1 MNEALVRVRA
11 VHNHNFRKG
20 TNRSQN
26 RTHIHSDESYWPHIV
41 TLSSHYRR
49 EWNQRFWYQRLIAGI
64 CRIGACILYF
74 SYFNYDST

>member
-26 RTHIHSDESYWPHIV
+26 RTHTDESYWPHSV
-41 TLSSHYRR
+41 TLCSNYRR
-49 EWNQRFWYQRLIAGI
+49 KWNQRFWYQRLIAGI